1 MKVSIMKRVGVLEE
15 RLKPSEPDL
24 PPFDFGLLTA
34 CEEEYFSLEMTV
46 LRLKARELGYG
57 DRNNKFSWSDFR
69 GCDPVV
75 DEDVRAECL
84 AALNAEEAMVI
95 ETSDKIAE
103 KCFRLT
109 AMLSEEE
116 KKEVRTY
123 NGVVLYFQNSLVRNC
138 SLNVYRAEDLSRAR
152 QRYEEIMARH
162 GETIFEQPI
171 SNEAC

>member
-1 MKVSIMKRVGVLEE
+1 VEGELLYKEE
-15 RLKPSEPDL
+15 VYKIIGAAIE
-24 PPFDFGLLTA
+24 
-34 CEEEYFSLEMTV
+34 V
-46 LRLKARELGYG
+46 HKELGSGFLESVY
-57 DRNNKFSWSDFR
+57 
-69 GCDPVV
+69 
-75 DEDVRAECL
+75 
-84 AALNAEEAMVI
+84 EEAMVI